1 MTWRLRLV
9 TTWPQLGHN
18 LVTTWSQVPGGKFP
32 WPRLTDQPR
41 VRGRELRRW
50 ELFFLSLACPRTRS
64 WAVLVRSCAR
74 LAYVI
79 SANFLECRGVNLDI
93 NAVQERLR
101 RVWRE
106 FGGTVGRRDRNTLAP
121 LALTRGRRMVPSL
134 ECRSSA
140 GALCSR
146 NVFVVKICC
155 SLLACVA
162 SLRFRL
168 ALAAFPRHH
177 PATQNDTKTCGG
189 TTAFQK

>member
-1 MTWRLRLV
+1 M
-9 TTWPQLGHN
+9 
-18 LVTTWSQVPGGKFP
+18 VTTWSQLGHRCPEENF
-32 WPRLTDQPR
+32 PRLTDQPR
-41 VRGRELRRW
+41 VRCRELRRW

-79 SANFLECRGVNLDI
+79 SAKFLECRGVNLDI

-134 ECRSSA
+134 HQRECRPA
-140 GALCSR
+140 
-146 NVFVVKICC
+146 
-155 SLLACVA
+155 
-162 SLRFRL
+162 
-168 ALAAFPRHH
+168 PRRWHRRGGVLQFH
-177 PATQNDTKTCGG
+177 GKLKTRYSCTAKDGKLGG
-189 TTAFQK
+189 CDDRV